1 MSIAASV
8 KEYLD
13 KNHIQYD
20 VVHHPRTES
29 SMETAEITHIKGDQ
43 LAKSV
48 LLEDESGYV
57 LAIIPSTYYVE
68 LDKISNRLER
78 DLELATET
86 EISSLFQDCA
96 RGAIPVLGPVY
107 KIPTIVEDDL
117 MLQPDIYFEA
127 GDHQALVHLSGRQ
140 FRQLV
145 SDMDHGHLSRHL

>member
-13 KNHIQYD
+13 KNHIEYD
-20 VVHHPRTES
+20 VVRHPRTES
-29 SMETAEITHIKGDQ
+29 SMQTAEMAHIKGDQ

-57 LAIIPSTYYVE
+57 LAIIPSTHHVE
-68 LDKISNRLER
+68 LDRISDQLER

-96 RGAIPVLGPVY
+96 RGAIPVLGPAY
-107 KIPTIVEDDL
+107 KIPTIVDDDL

-127 GDHQALVHLSGRQ
+127 GDHEALVHLTGHQ
-140 FRQLV
+140 FRQMV
-145 SDMDHGHLSRHL
+145 SEMEHGHLSRHL

>member
-29 SMETAEITHIKGDQ
+29 SMETAEMTHIKGDQ

-57 LAIIPSTYYVE
+57 LAIIPSTYHVE
-68 LDKISNRLER
+68 LDKISDRLER
-78 DLELATET
+78 DLDLATET
-86 EISSLFQDCA
+86 EISSLFHDCA

>member
-29 SMETAEITHIKGDQ
+29 SMETAEMTHIKGDQ

-68 LDKISNRLER
+68 LDKISVRLER